1 MLQRIRRLE
10 LLECALDHQGE
21 VKGAGLQLPAH
32 VSLKHMKRQF
42 LAREPQ
48 VGQHF
53 VLRSRM
59 RWDDSFNASLLAWQS
74 KISSPAPV
82 AEAAM
87 FELC

>member
-1 MLQRIRRLE
+1 MRI
-10 LLECALDHQGE
+10 DHQGE
-21 VKGAGLQLPAH
+21 VKGAGLHLPAH

-53 VLRSRM
+53 VLWSRM

-74 KISSPAPV
+74 RISSPAPV

-87 FELC
+87 FELR